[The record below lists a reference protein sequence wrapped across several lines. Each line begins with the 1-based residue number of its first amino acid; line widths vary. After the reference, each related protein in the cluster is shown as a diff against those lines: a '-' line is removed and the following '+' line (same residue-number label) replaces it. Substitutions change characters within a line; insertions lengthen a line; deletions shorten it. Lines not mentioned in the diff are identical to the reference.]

1 MGNFNSMGLKLE
13 KSFSVILYYFN
24 ICEQEGKI
32 FQEKDTLDIH
42 LRIQWRLIFANVSCY
57 SRLRL

>member
-42 LRIQWRLIFANVSCY
+42 LRIQWRLIFANVSRY